1 MRMIQHPEAARHTP
15 RQYPRVRL
23 PKPCGCTLSTLTP
36 RGWWFRKPVNDI
48 GLVYDL
54 SQHGLCLSTDAAI
67 NPGDR
72 ITLMLRLAKGTPPTQ
87 VAVATVCW
95 KNHQFHGLV
104 FRTLSQSSLGQLIDY
119 MNVSGIGGE

>member
-1 MRMIQHPEAARHTP
+1 MRMIQHPEAARHIP
-15 RQYPRVRL
+15 RQYLRVRL
-23 PKPCGCTLSTLTP
+23 HKPFGCTLTSLAP
-36 RGWWFRKPVNDI
+36 KGWWFRKPVNEV

-67 NPGDR
+67 NPGER
-72 ITLMLRLAKGTPPTQ
+72 ITLMLRLARGTPPTQ

-104 FRTLSQSSLGQLIDY
+104 FRTLSQSSLGQLIAY
-119 MNVSGIGGE
+119 VNVSGIGEE